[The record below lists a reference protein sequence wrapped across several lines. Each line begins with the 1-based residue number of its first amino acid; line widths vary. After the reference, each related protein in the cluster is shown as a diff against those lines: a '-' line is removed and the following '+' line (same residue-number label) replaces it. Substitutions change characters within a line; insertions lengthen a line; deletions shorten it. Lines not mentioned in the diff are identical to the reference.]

1 MGSWLSVLEVGKEYH
16 LRYTTKEEF
25 DARITGQTA
34 DQYMVQLKTAC
45 SLGRPGEVVGVEKRL
60 LKLLK
65 EL

>member
-16 LRYTTKEEF
+16 LRYFTKEEF
-25 DARITGQTA
+25 DARVTGETA
-34 DQYMVQLKTAC
+34 GEYMIMLRGPC
-45 SLGRPGEVVGVEKRL
+45 SLGRPGDMVGVEKRL